1 MGEHSLPADL
11 IKRCFRVPFPPLKD
25 PFSLTQADLSADK
38 RPRKCSFCSL
48 RGGCPRNGVF
58 MGECVLSIIF
68 SQTILKAISY
78 SPDVPK
84 S

>member
-48 RGGCPRNGVF
+48 RGGAPA
-58 MGECVLSIIF
+58 MGSLWGSVSFPSFF